1 MAAIQGI
8 EKKGDQLMAP
18 EDSALVVGD
27 YTFQSR
33 LFVGTGK
40 YATWDLM
47 KEAIA
52 ASGSE
57 LVTVAVRRVNID
69 NPDEPSLLQYIPE
82 GVTLLPNTAG
92 CYTADDA
99 VLTARLARA
108 AGLGNLVKLEVIGDQ
123 TLLWPDPIE
132 TLRATERLVAD
143 GFTVMVYTT
152 PDPVLA
158 VRLAAAGAAAV
169 MPLGSPIGSGQG
181 VLDVEAVVRIRE
193 RVDVPVVVD
202 AGIGSPADAALAME
216 HGADAVLVNT
226 AIAASAE
233 PTLMARA
240 MRMAVAAGR
249 MGFLAGRMPRRGATA
264 SSPEAGRVGQQAG
277 S

>member
-1 MAAIQGI
+1 MAR
-8 EKKGDQLMAP
+8 
-18 EDSALVVGD
+18 EDRPLVVGGR
-27 YTFQSR
+27 TFGSR

-47 KEAIA
+47 KEALV

-69 NPDEPSLLQYIPE
+69 KPDEPSLLQYIPDE
-82 GVTLLPNTAG
+82 VTLLPNTAG
-92 CYTADDA
+92 CYTVDDA

-108 AGLGNLVKLEVIGDQ
+108 AGLGTLVKLEVIGDPD
-123 TLLWPDPIE
+123 LLWPDPVA
-132 TLRATERLVAD
+132 TLDATERLVEE

-158 VRLAAAGAAAV
+158 VRLARAGAAAV

-181 VLDVEAVVRIRE
+181 VLDVEAIRRIRE

-216 HGADAVLVNT
+216 QGADAVLVNT
-226 AIAASAE
+226 AIAAADD
-233 PTLMARA
+233 PVLMARA
-240 MRMAVAAGR
+240 MRTAVEAGR
-249 MGFLAGRMPRRGATA
+249 LGYLAGRMPRRGATA
-264 SSPEAGRVGQQAG
+264 SSPESGRVGQPAQP
-277 S
+277 

>member
-1 MAAIQGI
+1 MAR
-8 EKKGDQLMAP
+8 EDQ
-18 EDSALVVGD
+18 ALVVGEK
-27 YTFQSR
+27 TFGSR

-69 NPDEPSLLQYIPE
+69 KPDEPSLLQYIPE

-108 AGLGNLVKLEVIGDQ
+108 AGLGNLVKLEVIGDE
-123 TLLWPDPIE
+123 TLLWPDPIA
-132 TLRATERLVAD
+132 TLQATERLVED

-158 VRLAAAGAAAV
+158 GHLAKAGAAAV

-181 VLDVEAVVRIRE
+181 VLDIEAVLRIRE

-226 AIAASAE
+226 AIAAADD
-233 PTLMARA
+233 PVMMARA
-240 MRMAVAAGR
+240 MRMAVESGR
-249 MGFLAGRMPRRGATA
+249 MGYRAGRMPRRDATA
-264 SSPEAGRVGQQAG
+264 SSPETGRVGQPAR